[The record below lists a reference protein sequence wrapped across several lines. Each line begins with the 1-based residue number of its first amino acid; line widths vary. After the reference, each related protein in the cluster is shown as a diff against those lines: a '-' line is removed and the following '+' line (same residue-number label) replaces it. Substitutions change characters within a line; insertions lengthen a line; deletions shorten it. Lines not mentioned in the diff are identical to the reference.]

1 MKDYYQALGVDRSA
15 SEEEIKKAFRLLARE
30 THPDANPDDPAAEMR
45 FREIAEAYEVLSD
58 PVRRERYDRG
68 EVFSGADLF
77 SQFAGL
83 DEILQQFFGGAG
95 FGFGS
100 RRSGPRPGGDVGVS
114 TTVTLEEAALGVSR
128 AIEFKAPTQCP
139 RCSGDGSEP
148 GHAATRCPQCGGA
161 GAVQVARDTFLGRI
175 TSIAECPQ
183 CGGSGRLIEVP
194 CTECSG
200 AGRINAPRSVTVEV
214 PPGVEDGTRLR
225 LAGRGGAGEY
235 GAPMGDVYVKVAVS
249 ADERFQ
255 RVGDE
260 LHHRTEI
267 GITEAVFGAEVD
279 VPLIDGGSETIEIQP
294 ATQPET
300 VFQLVKKGMPRLR
313 RRGRGDLFVHIGVVV
328 PTELDSEQ
336 EDLLRAYAELR
347 DEHPAPHKRGLFRR

>member
-1 MKDYYQALGVDRSA
+1 VKDYYQTLGVERSA
-15 SEEEIKKAFRLLARE
+15 SADEIKKVFRRLARE

-83 DEILQQFFGGAG
+83 DEILAQFFGSG

-100 RRSGPRPGGDVGVS
+100 RRSGPRPGPDMGVS
-114 TTVTLEEAALGVSR
+114 TTITLEEAALGVSR
-128 AIEFKAPTQCP
+128 AIEFNAPTQCP
-139 RCSGDGSEP
+139 HCAGEGSEP
-148 GHAATRCPQCGGA
+148 GHAAIRCPQCGGA

-175 TSIAECPQ
+175 TSVAECPQ
-183 CGGSGRLIEVP
+183 CAGSGRLIEVP

-200 AGRINAPRSVTVEV
+200 AGRINAPRTVNVEV

-235 GAPMGDVYVKVAVS
+235 GARTGDVYVKVAVT
-249 ADERFQ
+249 ADERFE
-255 RVGDE
+255 RIGDE

-267 GITEAVFGAEVD
+267 GITEAVFGTEVD
-279 VPLIDGGSETIEIQP
+279 VPFVDGGSENLEVP
-294 ATQPET
+294 PGTQPET
-300 VFQLVKKGMPRLR
+300 VFQFAKKGMPRLQ

-328 PTELDSEQ
+328 PTDLDGEQ
-336 EDLLRAYAELR
+336 EDLLRTYATLR
-347 DEHPAPHKRGLFRR
+347 DEHPAEHKRGLFRR

>member
-1 MKDYYQALGVDRSA
+1 VNDYYQLLGVERSA
-15 SEEEIKKAFRLLARE
+15 SSEEIKKAFRRLARE
-30 THPDANPDDPAAEMR
+30 THPDANPGDPAAEMR

-83 DEILQQFFGGAG
+83 DEILQQFFGGS
-95 FGFGS
+95 FGFGG
-100 RRSGPRPGGDVGVS
+100 RRTGPRPGADVGVAM
-114 TTVTLEEAALGVSR
+114 TITLEDAALGVSR
-128 AIEFKAPTQCP
+128 RVDFNAPTQCP

-175 TSIAECPQ
+175 TSVAECPQ

-200 AGRINAPRSVTVEV
+200 AGRINSQRTVTVEV
-214 PPGVEDGTRLR
+214 PAGVEDGTRLR

-235 GAPMGDVYVKVAVS
+235 GAPMGDVYVKIAVS
-249 ADERFQ
+249 ADERFE
-255 RVGDE
+255 RIGDQ

-267 GITEAVFGAEVD
+267 GITEAVFGTTVD
-279 VPLIDGGSETIEIQP
+279 VPLIDGGSESVDIQP
-294 ATQPET
+294 GTQPET
-300 VFQLVKKGMPRLR
+300 VFQFAKKGMPRLR

-328 PTELDSEQ
+328 PTDLDSEQ
-336 EDLLRAYAELR
+336 EDLLRGYAELR
-347 DEHPAPHKRGLFRR
+347 NEQPAPRRRGLFRR